1 MGKVNATRSFLS
13 FVRCAACALALAA
26 ACARYSGPPDPNFAK
41 ARDLYQQL
49 YATQLDEA
57 YGDPR
62 MDEVVSLLQGVSRR
76 SVDAP
81 SALALLHAIE
91 NGRAELAKIHAE
103 REKLSKAAAEVVAQ
117 RTNIDPARVLAEPD
131 AGPIQDPYGPGASI
145 SQINND
151 SGGCLVP
158 AEPFHETGTNK
169 TGTLYRL
176 APNPACKDRLP
187 GFVGQVV
194 MMSEGLMYRRIPES
208 QVPRPAAAPDAGVTG
223 GGSSAPH
230 RQAGSGA
237 AGTHGAGPTA
247 LANEASDGGSGY

>member
-1 MGKVNATRSFLS
+1 VGKVNATRSFLS
-13 FVRCAACALALAA
+13 FARRAACALALAA

-62 MDEVVSLLQGVSRR
+62 MDDVVSLLQGVHRR

-91 NGRAELAKIHAE
+91 NGRTELAKVHAE
-103 REKLSKAAAEVVAQ
+103 REKLSRAAAEVVAQ
-117 RTNIDPARVLAEPD
+117 RTNIDPARVLEQPD

-151 SGGCLVP
+151 SGGCLVSS
-158 AEPFHETGTNK
+158 EPFHEMGTNK
-169 TGTLYRL
+169 SGTLYRL
-176 APNPACKDRLP
+176 APNPTCKEKLP

-194 MMSEGLMYRRIPES
+194 MMSEGRMYRVIPET
-208 QVPRPAAAPDAGVTG
+208 QVPKPAAAPNAGVPAG
-223 GGSSAPH
+223 GPEAPH
-230 RQAGSGA
+230 RQAGGARGA
-237 AGTHGAGPTA
+237 APTA
-247 LANEASDGGSGY
+247 VAQEAADGG